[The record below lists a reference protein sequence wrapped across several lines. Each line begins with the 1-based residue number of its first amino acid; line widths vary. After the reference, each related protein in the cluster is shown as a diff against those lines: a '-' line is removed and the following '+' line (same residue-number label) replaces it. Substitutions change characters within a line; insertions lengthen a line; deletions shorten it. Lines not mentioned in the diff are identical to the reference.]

1 MIKFTYTVRDKN
13 GIHARPA
20 GALMNCA
27 KKYTS
32 DVTVTLSREGETGLR
47 KADAKRLLSIMGL
60 GARLGDVLEFT
71 VSGVDENE
79 AAAEIERVLH
89 SI

>member
-27 KKYTS
+27 KKYVS
-32 DVTVTLSREGETGLR
+32 DVTVTLSRDGG
-47 KADAKRLLSIMGL
+47 KN
-60 GARLGDVLEFT
+60 ARHFF
-71 VSGVDENE
+71 ENP
-79 AAAEIERVLH
+79 IFF
-89 SI
+89 